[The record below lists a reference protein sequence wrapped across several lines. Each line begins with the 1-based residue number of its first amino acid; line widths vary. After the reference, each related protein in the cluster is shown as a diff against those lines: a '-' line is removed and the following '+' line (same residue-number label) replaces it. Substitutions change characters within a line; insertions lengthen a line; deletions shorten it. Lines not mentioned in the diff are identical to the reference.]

1 MVQIITDS
9 AADFEPYELERM
21 NVQCVPF
28 SVAFGN
34 DEYKENINITK
45 QHFYRLLKE
54 KTDFP
59 NTSQPSPHSFEN
71 ILKEMKDNGD
81 EAIVICLSSALS
93 GACQSVVLAK
103 NQLGYDKCHII
114 DSLTASAG
122 ERILVEQAVKM
133 RNEGKSA
140 EEIAGF
146 LKELRS
152 RISLYACIDS
162 LDYLYKGGR
171 ISRTACKMASVAHIK
186 PIIHILNDGS
196 VDMASK
202 SLGTKRAMDFLKKIL
217 DKYPADKNF
226 PLYVMYTDN
235 KKGGQVLA
243 EYLEKTDLKIPYEN
257 IIKVGAAVGSHIGP
271 NAFGIAY
278 VRLSEN

>member
-28 SVAFGN
+28 TVAFGN

-45 QHFYRLLKE
+45 QQFYRLLKE
-54 KTDFP
+54 ETDFP

-71 ILKEMKDNGD
+71 ILKKVKDSGD

-93 GACQSVVLAK
+93 GACQSAVLAK
-103 NQLGYDKCHII
+103 NQLEFDKCHII
-114 DSLTASAG
+114 DSLTASGG

-133 RNEGKSA
+133 RNEGKNA
-140 EEIAGF
+140 EEIVTF
-146 LKELRS
+146 LEALRF
-152 RISLYACIDS
+152 RVSLYACIDS
-162 LDYLYKGGR
+162 LEYLFKGGR
-171 ISRTACKMASVAHIK
+171 ISRTACTVASVAHIK

-202 SLGTKRAMDFLKKIL
+202 SLGTKRAMDFFDKVL
-217 DKYPADKNF
+217 DKYPADKDF
-226 PLYVMYTDN
+226 PFYVMYTDSKN
-235 KKGGQVLA
+235 GGQALA
-243 EYLEKTDLKIPYEN
+243 EYLEKTGFKIPDDN
-257 IIKVGAAVGSHIGP
+257 IIDVGAAIGSHIGP
-271 NAFGIAY
+271 NAFGVAY
-278 VRLSEN
+278 VRLSEI